1 MPPKNDAALA
11 ETPAPASRP
20 AAASIDVDQ
29 VKQILTDAKPVV
41 ALLASEIWAREAGV
55 KFSTWEV
62 VPPAGTTKEHILE
75 PKFWANVARRM
86 KMGDTLLVVPR
97 DGTWYA
103 QLVVWDAGQN
113 WAHVSGGIIDRPSFE
128 ATPGVESEFD
138 IVSDP
143 VDGVC
148 IKRKGGGILKKNLPN
163 HEDAR
168 RWLIDHQK
176 ALRT

>member
-1 MPPKNDAALA
+1 
-11 ETPAPASRP
+11 
-20 AAASIDVDQ
+20 
-29 VKQILTDAKPVV
+29 
-41 ALLASEIWAREAGV
+41 
-55 KFSTWEV
+55 
-62 VPPAGTTKEHILE
+62 
-75 PKFWANVARRM
+75 M